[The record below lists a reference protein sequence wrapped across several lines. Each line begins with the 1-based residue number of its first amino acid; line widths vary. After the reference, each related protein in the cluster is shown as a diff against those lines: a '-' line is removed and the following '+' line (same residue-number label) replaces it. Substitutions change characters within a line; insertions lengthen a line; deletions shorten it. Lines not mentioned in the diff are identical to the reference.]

1 MTALAYGAI
10 MGRVVRMQREVR
22 GVSLEAMA
30 KALGY
35 KDSSGWSRVET
46 GDTEMTVTTLW
57 RAADRLGTSSAAL
70 VKMADDLTED
80 LARERR

>member
-1 MTALAYGAI
+1 MARSWVAWSGCSA
-10 MGRVVRMQREVR
+10 RFH

-35 KDSSGWSRVET
+35 KDSSEWSRVET
-46 GDTEMTVTTLW
+46 GDTEMTLTMLW
-57 RAADRLGTSSAAL
+57 RAADRLGTSPAAL